1 MTTFQT
7 SRTFAATP
15 AQIFAA
21 FQPARL
27 ARWWGPDGFTNTFE
41 ICDFKPGGRWL
52 FTMHGPDGKNYLNE
66 NVFLEIEP
74 QKRVVIQHIPVPK
87 FLLTIT
93 LEPAQDG
100 TLLDW
105 VQELEDPEFARAV
118 AHIIVPANEQNLDRL
133 TVELGRGA

>member
-1 MTTFQT
+1 MTEA
-7 SRTFAATP
+7 SEP
-15 AQIFAA
+15 K
-21 FQPARL
+21 
-27 ARWWGPDGFTNTFE
+27 FE
-41 ICDFKPGGRWL
+41 ICDFRPGGRWL
-52 FTMHGPDGKNYLNE
+52 FTMHGPDGKNYPNE

-74 QKRVVIQHIPVPK
+74 LKRVVIQHIPVPK

-118 AHIIVPANEQNLDRL
+118 AHIIAPANEQNLDRL

>member
-7 SRTFAATP
+7 SRIFAAS
-15 AQIFAA
+15 AEQIFAA

-41 ICDFKPGGRWL
+41 ICDFRPGGRWL
-52 FTMHGPDGKNYLNE
+52 FTMHGPDGKNYPNE

-74 QKRVVIQHIPVPK
+74 LKRVVIQHIPVPK
-87 FLLTIT
+87 FRLTIT

-118 AHIIVPANEQNLDRL
+118 AHIIAPANEQNLDRL